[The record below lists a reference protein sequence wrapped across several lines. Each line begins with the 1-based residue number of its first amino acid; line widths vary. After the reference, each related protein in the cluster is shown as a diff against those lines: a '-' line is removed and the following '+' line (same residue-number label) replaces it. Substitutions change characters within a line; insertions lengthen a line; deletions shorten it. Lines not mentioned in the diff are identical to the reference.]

1 MERLGPEASLVPSCL
16 VWSPEYK
23 SLDAPLAQLLPLLS
37 SPQAVPSSLPRASH
51 GERRRKGGWKGQGGE
66 GGAQGDRSNRP
77 KRPRPLSSGD
87 EGSSS
92 WARYNKSVLRRQGVI
107 NNQLGG
113 SLRLL

>member
-1 MERLGPEASLVPSCL
+1 MHPLPS
-16 VWSPEYK
+16 S
-23 SLDAPLAQLLPLLS
+23 
-37 SPQAVPSSLPRASH
+37 VPSSP
-51 GERRRKGGWKGQGGE
+51 RRRLCLPPCPELPTGRGGGRGGWKGQGGE

-87 EGSSS
+87 GGSSS